1 MRRRLTKTG
10 IWARRANCI
19 YVNTLFAA
27 TWWFGRTAVEAA
39 WRRWQES
46 RESDSALRLLDAVV
60 EGAAAVERDP
70 QVMSVGYGGLP
81 NRDGEVEL
89 DAAVMEGSRL
99 RAGAVASVRGVLPAI
114 YLARDVLQR
123 TPHLMLAGEGAIR
136 FALQQGYEPQQLL
149 TAESLRR
156 WQEWRQQ
163 RTAPKEVSTE
173 RSEEPHDVRVSNEW
187 HARTPAESH
196 DTVGVLGW
204 NEGHLVVACTTSG
217 LAWKIPG
224 RVGDSPIV
232 GAGLYAD
239 NEAGAAVCT
248 GVGEEIWRFA
258 LATRVVEAMRAGYS
272 AQQACQR
279 SVEFMLRRL
288 PDVAAHQCA
297 VMAVRADGEFGLAAT
312 QPERFDAFLCRDGR
326 IESVSAHNP

>member
-1 MRRRLTKTG
+1 MQ
-10 IWARRANCI
+10 
-19 YVNTLFAA
+19 TLFAA
-27 TWWFGRTAVEAA
+27 TWWFGRIGVEAA
-39 WRRWQES
+39 QRRWEES
-46 RESDSALRLLDAVV
+46 KESDSALRLLDAVV
-60 EGAAAVERDP
+60 EGTAAVERDP

-89 DAAVMEGSRL
+89 DAAVMEGARL
-99 RAGAVASVRGVLPAI
+99 RMGAVAGVRGIMPVI
-114 YLARDVLQR
+114 YLARAVMER
-123 TPHLMLAGEGAIR
+123 TPHVMLVGDGATR

-156 WQEWRQQ
+156 WQEWRKQ

-173 RSEEPHDVRVSNEW
+173 RSDDPDDVRVSKEW
-187 HARTPAESH
+187 HARQPAESH

-204 NEGHLVVACTTSG
+204 HEGHLVVACTTSG

-258 LATRVVEAMRAGYS
+258 LAARVVEAMRAGYS

-279 SVEFMLRRL
+279 SIDFMLRRL
-288 PDVAAHQCA
+288 PNVAAHQCA
-297 VMAVRADGEFGLAAT
+297 VMAIRADGEFGLAAT
-312 QPERFDAFLCRDGR
+312 QPEKFEAFTARDGV
-326 IESVSAHNP
+326 IERVRASRE

>member
-1 MRRRLTKTG
+1 MQ
-10 IWARRANCI
+10 
-19 YVNTLFAA
+19 VLFAA
-27 TWWFGRTAVEAA
+27 TWWFGRIAVEAA
-39 WRRWQES
+39 VRQW
-46 RESDSALRLLDAVV
+46 RESQVDDSALRLLEAVV

-70 QVMSVGYGGLP
+70 SVLSVGYGGLP

-89 DAAVMEGSRL
+89 DAALMEGAQL
-99 RAGAVASVRGVLPAI
+99 RAGAVASLRGFLPAI
-114 YLARDVLQR
+114 YLARAVMEQ
-123 TPHLMLAGEGAIR
+123 TPHLMLVGEGAAR

-149 TAESLRR
+149 TPESLRR

-163 RTAPKEVSTE
+163 RSAPKEVSAE
-173 RSEEPHDVRVSNEW
+173 RAV
-187 HARTPAESH
+187 SH

-204 NEGHLVVACTTSG
+204 HAGHLVVACTTSG
-217 LAWKIPG
+217 LAWKMPG

-248 GVGEEIWRFA
+248 GIGEYIWRFA
-258 LATRVVEAMRAGYS
+258 LASRVVEAMRAGYT

-288 PDVAAHQCA
+288 PEVGERQCA
-297 VMAVRADGEFGLAAT
+297 VIAIRADGDFGLAAT
-312 QPERFDAFLCRDGR
+312 QPERFEAYIARDSEIER
-326 IESVSAHNP
+326 ITIHTPGS

>member
-1 MRRRLTKTG
+1 MP
-10 IWARRANCI
+10 
-19 YVNTLFAA
+19 V
-27 TWWFGRTAVEAA
+27 
-39 WRRWQES
+39 
-46 RESDSALRLLDAVV
+46 
-60 EGAAAVERDP
+60 
-70 QVMSVGYGGLP
+70 
-81 NRDGEVEL
+81 
-89 DAAVMEGSRL
+89 
-99 RAGAVASVRGVLPAI
+99 I
-114 YLARDVLQR
+114 YLARAVMER
-123 TPHLMLAGEGAIR
+123 TPHVMLVGDGATR

-156 WQEWRQQ
+156 WQEWRRQ

-173 RSEEPHDVRVSNEW
+173 RSNDPDDVRVSKEW
-187 HARTPAESH
+187 HSRQPAESH

-217 LAWKIPG
+217 LAWKMPG

-258 LATRVVEAMRAGYS
+258 LAARVVEAMRAGYS

-279 SVEFMLRRL
+279 SIDFMLRRL

-297 VMAVRADGEFGLAAT
+297 VMAIRADGEFGLAAT
-312 QPERFDAFLCRDGR
+312 QPEKFEAFIARDGV
-326 IESVSAHNP
+326 IEPVRASRE

>member
-1 MRRRLTKTG
+1 MQ
-10 IWARRANCI
+10 
-19 YVNTLFAA
+19 TLFAA
-27 TWWFGRTAVEAA
+27 TWWFGRIGVEAA
-39 WRRWQES
+39 QRRWEESQES
-46 RESDSALRLLDAVV
+46 DLALRLLDAVV

-89 DAAVMEGSRL
+89 DAAVMEGARL
-99 RAGAVASVRGVLPAI
+99 RIGAVASVRGILPAI
-114 YLARDVLQR
+114 YLARTVMER
-123 TPHLMLAGEGAIR
+123 TPHVMLVGDGAIR

-149 TAESLRR
+149 TAEALRR
-156 WQEWRQQ
+156 WQEWRKQ

-173 RSEEPHDVRVSNEW
+173 RSDDPEDVRVSQAW
-187 HARTPAESH
+187 HARQPAESH

-204 NEGHLVVACTTSG
+204 NAGHLVVACTTSG
-217 LAWKIPG
+217 LAWKMPG

-279 SVEFMLRRL
+279 SIEFMLRRL
-288 PDVAAHQCA
+288 PDVAVHQCA
-297 VMAVRADGEFGLAAT
+297 VMAIRADGDFGLAAT
-312 QPERFDAFLCRDGR
+312 QPEKFEAFTARDGV
-326 IESVSAHNP
+326 IERRRASRE

>member
-1 MRRRLTKTG
+1 MQT
-10 IWARRANCI
+10 I
-19 YVNTLFAA
+19 FAA
-27 TWWFGRTAVEAA
+27 TWWFGRNGVEAA
-39 WRRWQES
+39 LRRWQES
-46 RESDSALRLLDAVV
+46 KESDSALRLLDAVV

-89 DAAVMEGSRL
+89 DAAVMEGAQL
-99 RAGAVASVRGVLPAI
+99 RAGAVAGVRGVMPAI
-114 YLARDVLQR
+114 YLARAVMER
-123 TPHLMLAGEGAIR
+123 TPHLMLVGDGAAR
-136 FALQQGYEPQQLL
+136 FALQQGYELQQLL

-163 RTAPKEVSTE
+163 RSAPKEVSTE
-173 RSEEPHDVRVSNEW
+173 RSNDPDDVRVSEEGR
-187 HARTPAESH
+187 ARQPAESH

-204 NEGHLVVACTTSG
+204 NAGHLVAACTTSG

-258 LATRVVEAMRAGYS
+258 LASRVVEAMRAGYS
-272 AQQACQR
+272 AQQACVR

-288 PDVAAHQCA
+288 PAVAAHQCA
-297 VMAVRADGEFGLAAT
+297 VIAIRADGDFGLAAT
-312 QPERFDAFLCRDGR
+312 QPEKFEAFVCRDGI
-326 IESVSAHNP
+326 IERVDARSATAP

>member
-1 MRRRLTKTG
+1 MQ
-10 IWARRANCI
+10 
-19 YVNTLFAA
+19 TLFAA
-27 TWWFGRTAVEAA
+27 TWWFGQIGVEAA
-39 WRRWQES
+39 WQRWQES
-46 RESDSALRLLDAVV
+46 RESDSAIRLLDAVI

-89 DAAVMEGSRL
+89 DAAVMEGARL
-99 RAGAVASVRGVLPAI
+99 RAGAVAGVRGIAPVI
-114 YLARDVLQR
+114 HLAREVMLR
-123 TPHLMLAGEGAIR
+123 TPHLMLVGEGATR

-156 WQEWRQQ
+156 WQEWRKQ
-163 RTAPKEVSTE
+163 RTAPKEVSTV
-173 RSEEPHDVRVSNEW
+173 RSDDPDDVRVSKQW
-187 HARTPAESH
+187 HAQQPDESH

-204 NEGHLVVACTTSG
+204 NAGHVVVACTTSG
-217 LAWKIPG
+217 LAWKLPG

-258 LATRVVEAMRAGYS
+258 LASRVVEAMRAGYS

-279 SVEFMLRRL
+279 GVDFMLRRL

-297 VMAVRADGEFGLAAT
+297 VMAVQANGDFGLAAT
-312 QPERFDAFLCRDGR
+312 QPEKFEAFVCRDGA
-326 IESVSAHNP
+326 IERVQPGGS

>member
-1 MRRRLTKTG
+1 MQ
-10 IWARRANCI
+10 
-19 YVNTLFAA
+19 VLFAA
-27 TWWFGRTAVEAA
+27 TWWFGRIAVEAA
-39 WRRWQES
+39 VRQW
-46 RESDSALRLLDAVV
+46 RESQVDDSALRLLEAVV

-70 QVMSVGYGGLP
+70 SVLSVGYGGLP

-89 DAAVMEGSRL
+89 DAALMEGAQL
-99 RAGAVASVRGVLPAI
+99 RAGAVASLRGFLPAI
-114 YLARDVLQR
+114 YLARAVMEQ
-123 TPHLMLAGEGAIR
+123 TPHLMLVGEGAAR

-149 TAESLRR
+149 TPESLRR

-163 RTAPKEVSTE
+163 RSAPKEVSAE
-173 RSEEPHDVRVSNEW
+173 RAV
-187 HARTPAESH
+187 SH

-204 NEGHLVVACTTSG
+204 HAGHLVVACTTSG
-217 LAWKIPG
+217 LAWKMPG

-248 GVGEEIWRFA
+248 GIGEYIWRFA
-258 LATRVVEAMRAGYS
+258 LASRVVEAMRAGYT

-288 PDVAAHQCA
+288 PEVAERQCA
-297 VMAVRADGEFGLAAT
+297 VIAIRADGDFGLAAT
-312 QPERFDAFLCRDGR
+312 QPERFEAYIARDSEIER
-326 IESVSAHNP
+326 ITIHTPGS

>member
-1 MRRRLTKTG
+1 MQT
-10 IWARRANCI
+10 I
-19 YVNTLFAA
+19 FAA
-27 TWWFGRTAVEAA
+27 TWWFGRIGVEAA
-39 WRRWQES
+39 YQRWQES
-46 RESDSALRLLDAVV
+46 KESDSALRLLDAVV

-70 QVMSVGYGGLP
+70 QVLSVGYGGLP

-99 RAGAVASVRGVLPAI
+99 SAGAVAGVRGVLPAI
-114 YLARDVLQR
+114 YLARDVMR
-123 TPHLMLAGEGAIR
+123 HTPHLMLVGDGAVR

-156 WQEWRQQ
+156 WQEWRRQ

-173 RSEEPHDVRVSNEW
+173 RS
-187 HARTPAESH
+187 PAEAH

-204 NEGHLVVACTTSG
+204 NAGHLVVACTTSG
-217 LAWKIPG
+217 LAWKMPG

-258 LATRVVEAMRAGYS
+258 LASRVVEAMRAGYS

-288 PDVAAHQCA
+288 PEVAAHQCA
-297 VMAVRADGEFGLAAT
+297 VIAIRADGEFGLAAT
-312 QPERFDAFLCRDGR
+312 QPERFEAFVCRDGA
-326 IESVSAHNP
+326 IERVQASSG